1 MGNNAQTSV
10 PLFVAGAVLTAAD
23 MNISAATGVPVFA
36 GTATRDAGFGGSG
49 EKTLAEGQ
57 VAFVEGT
64 TGGLQYYDSS
74 AWVNLGTGKWQTWT
88 PTYAGLTLGNGTVV
102 ARYLEIGKYGYAY
115 LRITLGST
123 SSLSAVT
130 AVTISNPSTMDFAIS
145 IATNVTPIGQVEF
158 RDEGTNSYM
167 GVIGYA
173 STTTVQ
179 PRSFSVSG
187 SLVSGATS
195 TISTFPFTWG
205 STDTIT
211 AYWFYHKA

>member
-1 MGNNAQTSV
+1 MTVQRASQAGLLSV
-10 PLFVAGAVLTAAD
+10 NFGA
-23 MNISAATGVPVFA
+23 
-36 GTATRDAGFGGSG
+36 
-49 EKTLAEGQ
+49 
-57 VAFVEGT
+57 
-64 TGGLQYYDSS
+64 
-74 AWVNLGTGKWQTWT
+74 WQTWT

-145 IATNVTPIGQVEF
+145 AINVTPIGQVEF

-179 PRSFSVSG
+179 PRHFSVSG
-187 SLVSGATS
+187 SLISGATS
-195 TISTFPFTWG
+195 VISTSPFTWAN
-205 STDTIT
+205 TDSIT